1 MTSRRCALS
10 RDIRRWIGHMAS
22 AEGVERIGPARL
34 EDTQKPIV
42 PERSSR
48 SRANQGSSEAELR
61 SRHRLCDD
69 VFRKFLTSDDPRLR
83 RPVPGQGGRSE
94 EHTAELQSLIRNSSA
109 VFCVKK
115 KKHK

>member
-1 MTSRRCALS
+1 MIRRPPRSTRADSLFPYTTLFRSRMTSHRCALR
-10 RDIRRWIGHMAS
+10 RDLLRWIGHMAS

-69 VFRKFLTSDDPRLR
+69 EI
-83 RPVPGQGGRSE
+83 GRA
-94 EHTAELQSLIRNSSA
+94 H
-109 VFCVKK
+109 V
-115 KKHK
+115 